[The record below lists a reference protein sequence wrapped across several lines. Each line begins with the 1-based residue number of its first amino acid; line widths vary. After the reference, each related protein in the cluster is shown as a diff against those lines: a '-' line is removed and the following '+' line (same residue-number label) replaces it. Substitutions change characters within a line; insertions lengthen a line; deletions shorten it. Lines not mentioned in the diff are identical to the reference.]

1 MSDLNLHLSEL
12 RKSLGGKLLLRNES
26 LPIAAGEFHLVCG
39 NNGAGKTTLL
49 RIVAGL
55 EKPDRATVTID
66 GTTKNWRKQRKHLR
80 HSSVYLH
87 QFPYMLD
94 TSVRGNLE
102 YVLLHQKIS
111 GEEKK
116 RLIDEAVELA
126 QIRHIIYSH
135 AKTLS
140 GGEQQRVALA
150 RSLVMEPELLLLDE
164 PFSALDAF
172 TRASLQKDVRS
183 IAKEIGVTLVMVTHD
198 IDEAVIMGDRA
209 LVMAGAPGKIVHD
222 FVIDLPDP
230 RERQD
235 PAVQATRS
243 RLMQI
248 FHDAAHSEPGM
259 SDDKD
264 VDTHVS
270 ATNAAGVTQ

>member
-1 MSDLNLHLSEL
+1 MSELNLHFSEL

-26 LPIAAGEFHLVCG
+26 LPVAAGEFHLVCG

-49 RIVAGL
+49 RIIAGL
-55 EKPDRATVTID
+55 EKPDRAMVTID
-66 GTTKNWRKQRKHLR
+66 DTTKNWRKQRKHLR

-111 GEEKK
+111 SEEKK

-126 QIRHIIYSH
+126 QIGHIIYSH

-150 RSLVMEPELLLLDE
+150 RGWLRNPRIMLLDE
-164 PFSALDAF
+164 PTANMDQDARMRTTELLARLKSYGMALLV
-172 TRASLQKDVRS
+172 AS
-183 IAKEIGVTLVMVTHD
+183 H
-198 IDEAVIMGDRA
+198 
-209 LVMAGAPGKIVHD
+209 
-222 FVIDLPDP
+222 DP
-230 RERQD
+230 RQFTDICDHFWFLQD
-235 PAVQATRS
+235 GALGPSSPKTLKLAST
-243 RLMQI
+243 L
-248 FHDAAHSEPGM
+248 AA
-259 SDDKD
+259 
-264 VDTHVS
+264 
-270 ATNAAGVTQ
+270 